1 MWSTDSVY
9 VMIFLS
15 GLFGGFGH
23 CIGMCGPLVATYS
36 VRTTLRGLG
45 PQVLYNLGR
54 ITTYSVLGGV
64 MGLTGS
70 FAGVVRS
77 IERFQDVTLAGIGA
91 VMVLMGLS
99 TIRSLSLLRRGTAR
113 TGAERPRRENRV
125 SFDSSRCSFVSG
137 RLSAVVDRI
146 AGVAVE
152 TKNAGAFF
160 PAGLVLGFIPCGLL
174 YTALIAAAGEG
185 AASASRAEGF
195 LHGFLLLFL
204 FGIGTAPA
212 LLLLGGIV
220 SRKSEWL
227 RARLY
232 WASAGMM
239 LLVGVL
245 YIYRAVHW

>member
-1 MWSTDSVY
+1 MWPADSVY
-9 VMIFLS
+9 VMIFIS
-15 GLFGGFGH
+15 GLLGGFGH

-36 VRTTLRGLG
+36 VRITGRNLG
-45 PQVLYNLGR
+45 PQMLYNLGR

-70 FAGVVRS
+70 FAGVVKG
-77 IERFQDVTLAGIGA
+77 IERFQNITLALVGA
-91 VMVLMGLS
+91 LMVLMGLS
-99 TIRSLSLLRRGTAR
+99 TVSSVSFLRRANDRSET
-113 TGAERPRRENRV
+113 ERLQQG
-125 SFDSSRCSFVSG
+125 DSACLSGVISRITS
-137 RLSAVVDRI
+137 VV
-146 AGVAVE
+146 VE
-152 TKNAGAFF
+152 TKSVGAFF

-174 YTALIAAAGEG
+174 YTALIAAAGAG
-185 AASASRAEGF
+185 AASANRAEGF
-195 LHGFLLLFL
+195 LQGFLLLFL

-232 WASAGMM
+232 RASAVMM

-245 YIYRAVHW
+245 YIYRAIRY